1 MPLNRRKFL
10 GRTAATSAGAAL
22 ASAAAA
28 VPAEARGHGRPR
40 RRYAF
45 TVMGTTD
52 LHGNVFNWDY
62 FTDAEFDDA
71 AHNDVGLAKI
81 STLVDQVRKEKGRR
95 NTLLIDAGDTI
106 QGTQL
111 SYYYA
116 RVDPITGEGGP
127 VHPMAQAMNAIGYD
141 AAALGNHEFNY
152 GIPVLRKFEEQCDFP
167 LLGANALD
175 AKTLRPAFPPYWMT
189 RLRTPCGRDVKVAVL
204 GLTNPG
210 IAIWDKVNVQGKMT
224 FPGLEEQAAK
234 WVPRLRS
241 MGADVVIV
249 SAHSGTSGTSSYGD
263 QVPYVENAAALVAE
277 KVAGIDAILVGHA
290 HVEIP
295 ESRVVN
301 KETGREVVLSE
312 PLKWGQRL
320 TLFDFELEWERGRW
334 QVASVSAK
342 VLNSNTAEED
352 PRIVRL
358 LDAEHKK
365 VVGYVNQV
373 IGTCSAAMTATE
385 APYKDAP
392 IVDFINHVQAETVK
406 AALAGTEY
414 ADLPV
419 LSQASCFS
427 RTAAIPAGE
436 VTIRQVAGLYPFENT
451 LEARVL
457 TGAQLKDYL
466 EFSAR
471 YYVQTPAGGD
481 VDPAKLT
488 NASDI
493 PDYNYDAVGGLTYE
507 IDIAKAPGSRIAE
520 LGFDGKPVDE
530 EARFV
535 LAVNNYRA
543 SGGGNFPH
551 VAAAKQVWANSEE
564 IRNTIIAWVQA
575 KGTIDVSRFGSV
587 DWKLVRA
594 IARRRKAL
602 VAELLGRFGN
612 AASVRATPREPRSQP
627 QTGPRAG
634 SGGAAALTPFRRAAG
649 TA

>member
-1 MPLNRRKFL
+1 MPLNRRTFL
-10 GRTAATSAGAAL
+10 GRSAATGAGVAL
-22 ASAAAA
+22 AGGAAAA
-28 VPAEARGHGRPR
+28 PAEAQGHQGPERNR
-40 RRYAF
+40 KRYAF

-62 FTDAEFDDA
+62 FTDAEFDDK

-81 STLVDQVRKEKGRR
+81 STLVEQVRMEKGRR

-116 RVDPITGEGGP
+116 KVDPITGANGP

-189 RLRTPCGRDVKVAVL
+189 RLRTPCGRGVKVAVL

-210 IAIWDKVNVQGKMT
+210 IAIWDKANVQGKMT

-277 KVAGIDAILVGHA
+277 RVPGIDAILVGHA

-320 TLFDFELEWERGRW
+320 TLFDVEVEWDRGRW
-334 QVASVSAK
+334 QVTSVAAT
-342 VLNSNTAEED
+342 VLNSGTVEED
-352 PRIVRL
+352 PRIVGL
-358 LDAEHKK
+358 LGDEHKK

-373 IGTCSAAMTATE
+373 IGTCSAAMAATE
-385 APYKDAP
+385 APYQDAS
-392 IVDFINHVQAETVK
+392 IIDFINHVQAETVK
-406 AALAGTEY
+406 AALAGTAY
-414 ADLPV
+414 AALPV

-471 YYVQTPAGGD
+471 YYVQTAAGGD
-481 VDPAKLT
+481 VDPGKLT
-488 NASDI
+488 NAAGT
-493 PDYNYDAVGGLTYE
+493 PDYNYDAVSGVTYE
-507 IDIAKAPGSRIAE
+507 IDIAKPAGSRIDGLSFE
-520 LGFDGKPVDE
+520 GKPIDPK
-530 EARFV
+530 AQFV

-551 VAAAKQVWANSEE
+551 VASAQQVWSNSEE
-564 IRNTIIAWVQA
+564 IRNTIIGWVKA
-575 KGTIDVSRFGSV
+575 RGTIDVSRFASV
-587 DWKLVRA
+587 DWKLTRD
-594 IARRRKAL
+594 
-602 VAELLGRFGN
+602 G
-612 AASVRATPREPRSQP
+612 TPVFP
-627 QTGPRAG
+627 
-634 SGGAAALTPFRRAAG
+634 AAG
-649 TA
+649 AGA

>member
-10 GRTAATSAGAAL
+10 GRTAATGAGVALAGAA
-22 ASAAAA
+22 A
-28 VPAEARGHGRPR
+28 VGPAEAQDFGHRDR
-40 RRYAF
+40 RKKRYAF

-62 FTDAEFDDA
+62 FTDAEFDDK

-81 STLVDQVRKEKGRR
+81 STLVEQVRKEKGRR

-116 RVDPITGEGGP
+116 KVDPITRVGGP

-152 GIPVLRKFEEQCDFP
+152 GIPVLRKFEKQCDFP

-175 AKTLRPAFPPYWMT
+175 AKTLRPAFAPYVMK
-189 RLRTPCGRDVKVAVL
+189 RVCTPHGRDVKVAVL

-210 IAIWDKVNVQGKMT
+210 IAIWDKANVQGKMT

-249 SAHSGTSGTSSYGD
+249 SAHSGSSGTSSYGD
-263 QVPYVENAAALVAE
+263 QLPHIENAAALVAE
-277 KVAGIDAILVGHA
+277 QVPGIDAILVGHA
-290 HVEIP
+290 HTEIP
-295 ESRVVN
+295 EYRVTN
-301 KETGREVVLSE
+301 KKSGKPVVLSE

-320 TLFDFELEWERGRW
+320 TLFDFELVWGKGCW
-334 QVASVSAK
+334 QVESVSAK
-342 VLNSNTAEED
+342 VLNSNTVAED
-352 PRIVRL
+352 RKITGL
-358 LDAEHKK
+358 LRDEHEK
-365 VVGYVNQV
+365 VVAYVNQV
-373 IGTCSAAMTATE
+373 IGTSSAAMGAVE
-385 APYKDAP
+385 APVKDTP
-392 IVDFINHVQAETVK
+392 IIDFINHVQAETVK
-406 AALAGTEY
+406 SALAGTAY
-414 ADLPV
+414 ASLPV

-427 RTAAIPAGE
+427 RTAAVPAGK
-436 VTIRQVAGLYPFENT
+436 VTIREVAGLYPFENT

-457 TGAQLKDYL
+457 TGAQLRAYL

-471 YYVQTPAGGD
+471 YYVRTAAGAP

-488 NASDI
+488 NAESI
-493 PDYNYDAVGGLTYE
+493 PDYNYDAVSGLSYE
-507 IDIAKAPGSRIAE
+507 IDIAKAPGSRIVNLSFE
-520 LGFDGKPVDE
+520 GKPLDD
-530 EARFV
+530 AAQFV

-564 IRNTIIAWVQA
+564 IRNTIIGWVKAQGA
-575 KGTIDVSRFGSV
+575 IDVARFASV
-587 DWKLVRA
+587 DWKLTRDGVP
-594 IARRRKAL
+594 
-602 VAELLGRFGN
+602 VF
-612 AASVRATPREPRSQP
+612 
-627 QTGPRAG
+627 
-634 SGGAAALTPFRRAAG
+634 
-649 TA
+649 